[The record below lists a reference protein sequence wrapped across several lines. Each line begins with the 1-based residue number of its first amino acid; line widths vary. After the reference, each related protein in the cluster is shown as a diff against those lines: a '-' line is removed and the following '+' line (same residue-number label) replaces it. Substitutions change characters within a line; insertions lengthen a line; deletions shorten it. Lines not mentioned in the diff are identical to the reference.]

1 MNLVHIDRITLFQL
15 FDLLISVEQEVAE
28 HVLANLCVHDLSEP
42 LESDRA
48 KFFLML
54 CDTRINLTRVVV
66 VHQS

>member
-1 MNLVHIDRITLFQL
+1 MTLVHIDRITPLQH
-15 FDLLISVEQEVAE
+15 FDLLITVEQEVAE
-28 HVLANLCVHDLSEP
+28 HVLAKLRVHDLSEP

-54 CDTRINLTRVVV
+54 CDTSINLTRVVV